1 MKVGIPEENIAL
13 LVNGKVLELDRDFCK
28 ITGSVPAGRV
38 FIDGLGV
45 GDVGNIVLRD
55 RQHLSQDG
63 LIIVVIAMEKKTGKI
78 LAGPDLISRGFVY
91 VRESE
96 DLMGEMRSELCKDLE
111 KFEANGTKDWS
122 TIKNTLK
129 DTLHDF
135 VYVKTKR
142 NPMIIP
148 IISEI

>member
-1 MKVGIPEENIAL
+1 
-13 LVNGKVLELDRDFCK
+13 
-28 ITGSVPAGRV
+28 
-38 FIDGLGV
+38 
-45 GDVGNIVLRD
+45 
-55 RQHLSQDG
+55 
-63 LIIVVIAMEKKTGKI
+63 
-78 LAGPDLISRGFVY
+78 
-91 VRESE
+91 
-96 DLMGEMRSELCKDLE
+96 MRSELCKDLE

>member
-1 MKVGIPEENIAL
+1 MAGKFLLKKFADIDLGDSFFDSLKSDYPGNENS
-13 LVNGKVLELDRDFCK
+13 
-28 ITGSVPAGRV
+28 T
-38 FIDGLGV
+38 
-45 GDVGNIVLRD
+45 
-55 RQHLSQDG
+55 
-63 LIIVVIAMEKKTGKI
+63 
-78 LAGPDLISRGFVY
+78 GFVEWFSKKANEGS
-91 VRESE
+91 ESTVTTTSII
-96 DLMGEMRSELCKDLE
+96 EMK
-111 KFEANGTKDWS
+111 ATTV